1 MSSPTSLARRPHER
15 QDVPVRRSAEGG
27 DHPHV
32 GRVHGLWRGDRL
44 HRWRCC
50 RADLPGHVAGG
61 DVVSRRLSYILA
73 PVFMWS
79 LICGFGAAG
88 ALLAVVHGNYP
99 SLLMARAV
107 LAGAVYQTA
116 LE

>member
-1 MSSPTSLARRPHER
+1 
-15 QDVPVRRSAEGG
+15 
-27 DHPHV
+27 
-32 GRVHGLWRGDRL
+32 
-44 HRWRCC
+44 
-50 RADLPGHVAGG
+50 
-61 DVVSRRLSYILA
+61 VSRRLSYILA

-88 ALLAVVHGNYP
+88 ALLAVVHGNYL

-116 LE
+116 LEWFRAETALAERRSGIQSLTSAIPVPAEDLQ